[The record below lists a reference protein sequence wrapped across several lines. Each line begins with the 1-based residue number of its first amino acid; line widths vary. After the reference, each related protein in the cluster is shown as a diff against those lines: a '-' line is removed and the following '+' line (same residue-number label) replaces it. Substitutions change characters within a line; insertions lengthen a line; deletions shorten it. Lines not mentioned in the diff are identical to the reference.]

1 MHFGVFK
8 AFAMTCFGNQMIAT
22 LIKLWLLWGKSIPE
36 VILHKFPWRK
46 TKAMTVAPWEAE
58 IQADSQ
64 ALSVQLFRFSILSYR
79 ARPSSLRASSN
90 MQSAIN
96 TSSPALARSIR
107 SRSCWRSRMESAS
120 AAACCTS
127 PSSAPRKGH
136 RREPSSATSGEA
148 RWGTWIMGFSHL
160 PAGQGQILYL
170 VLNMSCID
178 DLASQPVS
186 TPLCQ
191 KSISTLMTQTS
202 RFRCV
207 GLPS

>member
-1 MHFGVFK
+1 
-8 AFAMTCFGNQMIAT
+8 
-22 LIKLWLLWGKSIPE
+22 
-36 VILHKFPWRK
+36 
-46 TKAMTVAPWEAE
+46 
-58 IQADSQ
+58 
-64 ALSVQLFRFSILSYR
+64 
-79 ARPSSLRASSN
+79 
-90 MQSAIN
+90 
-96 TSSPALARSIR
+96 
-107 SRSCWRSRMESAS
+107 MESAS

-191 KSISTLMTQTS
+191 KSISTLMTPNVPVSVCWFALIVFPWHAHAEPILGQKCLTPS
-202 RFRCV
+202 FEPSLMGRSWPAESFTV
-207 GLPS
+207 FTAMSGLKHVHIRPKASCSN